1 MQICKGA
8 YHCRVNKLLLSDEM
22 ALPSNLHISRVLSV
36 SDSSQ
41 ENVMNVRGSFYSMVW
56 LINLK
61 DNTINTTQI
70 NHLRIVPQDSI
81 TG

>member
-1 MQICKGA
+1 
-8 YHCRVNKLLLSDEM
+8 M

-61 DNTINTTQI
+61 DNNNKYYADKSFEDCSTRQYYWMKNK
-70 NHLRIVPQDSI
+70 
-81 TG
+81 